1 MEGLW
6 CGAGSGGSS
15 GGRGGGVSQRCSGE
29 AFLRGKKDTL
39 LWNPLL
45 QHLSDG
51 SEACGGPGGG
61 SRRLGRS
68 SPAWQQHRPTAP
80 TNSTC
85 KSGACAST
93 SRPRAAGICQTLSSP
108 RCAPPVPHP
117 FSTPQP
123 TYGQHPTHPTYR
135 PRPTYTPTT
144 PAYGAHPHG
153 PAPAPSYGS
162 DQPACAA
169 TSGKPWCLEDRDYP
183 TYEIQAAAEQNADK
197 LLTLYAD
204 VADLNTELSVDLPSY
219 QTEETYLCPSETAYV
234 RPLRAINTEGKWR
247 IIVNGI
253 KVHYETLTQTT
264 RLEECLNPG
273 YPCPLVPQ
281 CYESKCLQKSIYHR
295 FLVYDPYDQY
305 FPFAVETFKLPAS
318 CACLLGASTLD
329 H

>member
-1 MEGLW
+1 MAARLLV
-6 CGAGSGGSS
+6 ALTALAITLADHPH
-15 GGRGGGVSQRCSGE
+15 VSHPPATSVHVQRVPVIHASQ
-29 AFLRGKKDTL
+29 APAVHRA
-39 LWNPLL
+39 PAPAVHV
-45 QHLSDG
+45 QRHPVRHSP
-51 SEACGGPGGG
+51 GPAV
-61 SRRLGRS
+61 R
-68 SPAWQQHRPTAP
+68 H
-80 TNSTC
+80 
-85 KSGACAST
+85 
-93 SRPRAAGICQTLSSP
+93 
-108 RCAPPVPHP
+108 PVPHP

-123 TYGQHPTHPTYR
+123 TYGHHPTRPTYR
-135 PRPTYTPTT
+135 PRPTYAPTT

-169 TSGKPWCLEDRDYP
+169 TSSKPWCLEDRDYP

-305 FPFAVETFKLPAS
+305 FPSPWRPSLPAS

>member
-1 MEGLW
+1 MAARLVAVLAVAAVVLAEHLPH
-6 CGAGSGGSS
+6 GG
-15 GGRGGGVSQRCSGE
+15 
-29 AFLRGKKDTL
+29 
-39 LWNPLL
+39 N
-45 QHLSDG
+45 
-51 SEACGGPGGG
+51 
-61 SRRLGRS
+61 
-68 SPAWQQHRPTAP
+68 TAP
-80 TNSTC
+80 RRQQTVHVN
-85 KSGACAST
+85 
-93 SRPRAAGICQTLSSP
+93 RAPAPAPAVHAQRGPVRHNTLSTV
-108 RCAPPVPHP
+108 RRPVPNP
-117 FSTPQP
+117 FSTQQP
-123 TYGQHPTHPTYR
+123 TYGQHPTRPTYR
-135 PRPTYTPTT
+135 PQPTYTPIT
-144 PAYGAHPHG
+144 PAYGPPSHS

-169 TSGKPWCLEDRDYP
+169 TSGKPWCIEDKDYP
-183 TYEIQAAAEQNADK
+183 SYEIQAAAERNADK

-204 VADLNTELSVDLPSY
+204 VADLNTELSVDLPHY
-219 QTEETYLCPSETAYV
+219 QTEETYLCPSETSYV

-273 YPCPLVPQ
+273 YACPLVPR

-318 CACLLGASTLD
+318 CACLLGASTLE